1 MAGTIFVTP
10 APEYPNRL
18 IPEPPILIDGTSGS
32 AKIARRYDARRGGGR
47 LAGSAFSWTNIIWP
61 PRSGTVAWTRHG

>member
-18 IPEPPILIDGTSGS
+18 IPEPLILIDGTSGS
-32 AKIARRYDARRGGGR
+32 AKIARRGGGR